1 MTRSTAAR
9 RMLTAAEISALQAA
23 LAAEH
28 AAVYG
33 YGIAGAHL
41 TGTALTAATSDWV
54 AHQVARD
61 SLESMLRSAGAPPVA
76 ASVAYQLPHQVR
88 SAATAISLAVILED
102 RVTTAYL
109 GLVAATRPAIRKF
122 GAREVVAAA
131 MRAAFWRGRPVAFP
145 GFPAGLL
152 SPHKAGRRQQ
162 ERRRS

>member
-1 MTRSTAAR
+1 MTGIAALR
-9 RMLTAAEISALQAA
+9 LTLSPAEVSALQAA

-41 TGTALTAATSDWV
+41 TGTMLTAATRDWV

-61 SLESMLRSAGAPPVA
+61 AVESMLRSAGVMPVA
-76 ASVAYQLPHQVR
+76 AAVAYRLPHPVR
-88 SAATAISLAVILED
+88 TAAAAGSLAVILEN

-109 GLVAATRPAIRKF
+109 GLVAAANPGIRKF
-122 GAREVVAAA
+122 GGHEVVAAA
-131 MRAAFWRGRPVAFP
+131 LRAAAWRGRTVAFP

-152 SPHKAGRRQQ
+152 SPGKAGRG
-162 ERRRS
+162 